1 MSILKNISIIQLFFA
16 VCATL
21 LIVFITALISDW
33 VILPLYTKHGADL
46 ELPDLVERPVSQADS
61 ILSRYGLQLIIDRS
75 EYHPVLPE
83 STVVFQ
89 NPLPYTH
96 VKRGRRIYVT
106 ISAGERYVMVPR
118 IVGIS
123 ERDAQFKI
131 QQAGLTA
138 GEIRYQ
144 VSTYPQNVVCAQ
156 DLPPNTEVTEN
167 TEISYTVSLGRSKSV
182 YTVPDVVGREYREGI
197 TMIRREGLQIG
208 TVKSEIKIDLIPET
222 IINQQPPPGTVV
234 NPGSPVHL
242 IISKLPES
250 PTQGDSSAFDSD
262 IPVTPGG

>member
-1 MSILKNISIIQLFFA
+1 MTILKNISKIQLFFA
-16 VCATL
+16 VCVTLFIIL
-21 LIVFITALISDW
+21 LIALISNW
-33 VILPLYTKHGADL
+33 IILPLYTKHGADL
-46 ELPDLVERPVSQADS
+46 ELPDVVERPVSQADS
-61 ILSRYGLQLIIDRS
+61 ILSRYGLRLIIDRS

-89 NPLPYTH
+89 NPSPYTH

-106 ISAGERYVMVPR
+106 ISAGERQVMVPR

-156 DLPPNTEVTEN
+156 DLPPNSEVPEN

-182 YTVPDVVGREYREGI
+182 YTVPDVVGREYSEGI

-208 TVKSEIKIDLIPET
+208 TVKSEIQLDLIPET
-222 IINQQPPPGTVV
+222 IIKQQPQPGTAVK
-234 NPGSPVHL
+234 PGSQVHL
-242 IISKLPES
+242 IISKLPGN
-250 PTQGDSSAFDSD
+250 PTQGDSSAFN
-262 IPVTPGG
+262 